1 MTLREV
7 LTDDIVR
14 DWAGPRYYAR
24 GEGYFFEDR
33 VLHLSERNQKITG
46 TVAGTHN
53 YRVELWADGDE
64 FSYTCDCPLGLNDEF
79 CKHCVAT
86 ALQWLD
92 QDMYAADGARGGEE
106 TGTAAGSELNQPD
119 YHDWV
124 MNQDK
129 DALADLLLDRA
140 AEDGE
145 LQNRLQLKAAAANF
159 DLAAYKKIIRQAV
172 GRSRF
177 IAYQEMPAYWRG
189 IDTVIDSIEELL
201 DRGHAAALIDLSEF
215 ALQQIEKAIE
225 RVDDSAGYMGQLL
238 ERLQD
243 IHLAA
248 CTAAAPADPQALA
261 ERLFAWEFNGDW
273 DTFRGAA
280 RTYARALG
288 EKGLTRYRE
297 LAEAEWVRIPP
308 LGPGEDDPDRYGRRF
323 NIAYIMESLAGLGGK
338 LDELIAVKQ
347 RNLSSSYAFLEIG
360 KACFSAGESEQAL
373 AWAEKGLAAFG
384 DEAHP
389 ALKALLVE
397 LYLEAGRNND
407 AMNLLW
413 SQFEQE
419 PGLAAYAKL
428 KNAADRQD
436 SWPGWRQRGLDYIR
450 EKIQESEQDR
460 PRNRWRFSP
469 WSDHSL
475 LVEIFLWEDDP
486 GAAWQEACDGG
497 CTEHLWLQLAR
508 HREKEYPGDAIAV
521 YQRQVGPIVG
531 RTNNNAY
538 AEAVILIKRIGN
550 LMNGSGDREDFL
562 QYLAALR
569 TEFKRKR
576 NFMKMLDDF

>member
-1 MTLREV
+1 MTLRDV
-7 LTDDIVR
+7 LTDDLIR
-14 DWAGPRYYAR
+14 DWAGPAYYGR

-64 FSYTCDCPLGLNDEF
+64 FCYACDCPLGLNDEF
-79 CKHCVAT
+79 CKHCLAT

-92 QDMYAADGARGGEE
+92 QDSHAADGARGGAE

-124 MNQDK
+124 MHQDK
-129 DALADLLLDRA
+129 NALADLLLDRA

-145 LQNRLQLKAAAANF
+145 LQHRLQLKAAAADFN
-159 DLAAYKKIIRQAV
+159 LAVYKKLIRQAV

-177 IAYQEMPAYWRG
+177 IDYREMPAYWRG

-201 DRGHAAALIDLSEF
+201 DRGYATALVDLSEF

-238 ERLQD
+238 DRLQD
-243 IHLAA
+243 IHLTA
-248 CTAAAPADPQALA
+248 CTVAPADPQALA
-261 ERLFAWEFNGDW
+261 ERLFAWEFQGTW

-280 RTYARALG
+280 RTYAGVLG
-288 EKGLTRYRE
+288 ETGLTRYRE
-297 LAEAEWVRIPP
+297 LAEAEWAGIPP

-323 NIAYIMESLAGLGGK
+323 NIAFVMESLASLGGN

-347 RNLSSSYAFLEIG
+347 RDLSSSYAFLDIG
-360 KACFSAGESEQAL
+360 KACRSAGEHDQAL

-384 DEAHP
+384 DEAHRD
-389 ALKALLVE
+389 LKALLVE
-397 LYLEAGRNND
+397 LYLEAERFDD
-407 AMNLLW
+407 ALSLLW

-419 PGLAAYAKL
+419 PSLAAYVKL
-428 KNAADRQD
+428 KNAAERQD
-436 SWPGWRQRGLDYIR
+436 SWPGWRQRGLDYVR
-450 EKIQESEQDR
+450 EKIQASEQDR
-460 PRNRWRFSP
+460 PRGRWRFSP

-497 CTEHLWLQLAR
+497 CTDDLWLQLAR
-508 HREKEYPGDAIAV
+508 HREKEHPEDAVAV

-538 AEAVILIKRIGN
+538 AEAVVLIRRIGN

-576 NFMKMLDDF
+576 NFVQMLDDF

>member
-7 LTDDIVR
+7 LTDDLIR
-14 DWAGPRYYAR
+14 EWAGPVYYGR

-53 YRVELWADGDE
+53 YRVELWADDDE
-64 FSYTCDCPLGLNDEF
+64 FCYACDCPLGLNDEF

-86 ALQWLD
+86 ALQWLE
-92 QDMYAADGARGGEE
+92 QDMRAADDARSGEE
-106 TGTAAGSELNQPD
+106 TGTAAGRELNQPD

-129 DALADLLLDRA
+129 SALVELLLDRA

-145 LQNRLQLKAAAANF
+145 LAHRLRLKAAAADFN
-159 DLAAYKKIIRQAV
+159 LVAYQKIIRQAV

-177 IAYQEMPAYWRG
+177 IDYREMPAYWRG
-189 IDTVIDSIEELL
+189 IDNVIDSIEELL
-201 DRGHAAALIDLSEF
+201 DHGQADAVIELSEY
-215 ALQQIEKAIE
+215 ALLRVEQAIE
-225 RVDDSAGYMGQLL
+225 RVDDSAGYMRQLL
-238 ERLQD
+238 ERLQE

-248 CTAAAPADPQALA
+248 CIAAPADPQALA

-280 RTYARALG
+280 RIYTRVLG
-288 EKGLTRYRE
+288 EQGLTRYRE
-297 LAEAEWVRIPP
+297 LAEAEWAGIPA
-308 LGPGEDDPDRYGRRF
+308 LGPGDDDAERYGRRF
-323 NIAYIMESLAGLGGK
+323 NIAYMMESLASLGGK

-347 RNLSSSYAFLEIG
+347 RDLSSSYAFLEIG
-360 KACFSAGESEQAL
+360 KACRSAGENEQAL
-373 AWAEKGLAAFG
+373 TWAEKGLAAFG
-384 DEAHP
+384 DEAHRD
-389 ALKALLVE
+389 LKALLVE
-397 LYLEAGRNND
+397 LYLEAGRHDD

-419 PGLAAYAKL
+419 PGLAAYLKL
-428 KNAADRQD
+428 KDAADRQD

-450 EKIQESEQDR
+450 EKIRDSEHDR
-460 PRNRWRFSP
+460 PRGRWRFSP

-475 LVEIFLWEDDP
+475 LVEIFLREGAKD
-486 GAAWQEACDGG
+486 AAWQEACDGG
-497 CTEHLWLQLAR
+497 CTDDLWLQLAR
-508 HREKEYPGDAIAV
+508 HREKEHPDDAIAV

-538 AEAVILIKRIGN
+538 AEAVVLIRRIGN

-576 NFMKMLDDF
+576 NFMQMLDDF